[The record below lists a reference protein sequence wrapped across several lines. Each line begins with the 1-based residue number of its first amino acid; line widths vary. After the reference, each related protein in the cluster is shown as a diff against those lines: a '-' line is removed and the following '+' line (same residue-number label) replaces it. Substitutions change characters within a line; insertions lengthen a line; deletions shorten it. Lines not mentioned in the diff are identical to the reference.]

1 MGSAGGSSGYIVWAA
16 QDCAIDFGEL
26 TMVDKAACEKHEDAI
41 QDKTNTDAKDS
52 AGDLSSSC
60 WQKPEKASAT
70 AANPASD
77 TASTAPVPVGDSNGS
92 GGSGLSRLGF
102 PDTKFDLSAGTESKL
117 GDIPQSQAERSQVG
131 DQANNA
137 QVNDAKNPL
146 PETWKYDDKGNLL
159 QAGDRVKASYDQQ
172 GNLQKVQIDDTTF
185 ERKGNDVVETYKG
198 NDGEMHTHV
207 NKDASS
213 FSLTTEERDYKG
225 AYKSVIVQAGRGHT
239 LDSKVWESPEH
250 TAAVEKVWRDERQHS
265 IDVANSTPEHPHPDT
280 WKRDASRNI
289 VEAGNKFSAEYDPKT
304 GELISAKLGDD
315 EWRRG
320 PDNTVIQTHTRKDG
334 TTRTDTYTD
343 VRSFTAEPYTDT
355 QNGLLAGMTV
365 SVGEGKT
372 SESARSV
379 PIYENEEHAN
389 WSNGIVNNWVAK
401 AQSK

>member
-1 MGSAGGSSGYIVWAA
+1 
-16 QDCAIDFGEL
+16 
-26 TMVDKAACEKHEDAI
+26 MVDKAACEKHEDAI
-41 QDKTNTDAKDS
+41 QDKNNADAKDS

-60 WQKPEKASAT
+60 WKKPESGGIT
-70 AANPASD
+70 TGSPLSD
-77 TASTAPVPVGDSNGS
+77 TSSTTPTPVGDAKGAS
-92 GGSGLSRLGF
+92 SGLSRLGF
-102 PDTKFDLSAGTESKL
+102 PDTEFDLSAGSEAKS
-117 GDIPQSQAERSQVG
+117 GDKPQSQAERSQVG

-137 QVNDAKNPL
+137 QVSDAKNPS

-172 GNLQKVQIDDTTF
+172 GNLQKVQIDETTF
-185 ERKGNDVVETYKG
+185 ERKGKDVVETYKG
-198 NDGEMHTHV
+198 NDGQMHTHV
-207 NKDASS
+207 NKDVAL
-213 FSLTTEERDYKG
+213 FTMKTEDNDYKG
-225 AYKSVIVQAGRGHT
+225 PYKSVIVQDGGHS
-239 LDSKVWESPEH
+239 LSSKIWESPEH
-250 TAAVEKVWRDERQHS
+250 TAAVEKIWRDEQQRS
-265 IDVANSTPEHPHPDT
+265 IDVANSTPDHPHPDT
-280 WKRDASRNI
+280 WKLDENRKI

-355 QNGLLAGMTV
+355 KNGLLAGMTV

-372 SESARSV
+372 SESASSV

-389 WSNGIVNNWVAK
+389 WSNGIVNGWIGKSA
-401 AQSK
+401 SK

>member
-1 MGSAGGSSGYIVWAA
+1 
-16 QDCAIDFGEL
+16 
-26 TMVDKAACEKHEDAI
+26 MVDKAACEKHEDAI
-41 QDKTNTDAKDS
+41 QDKTNADA
-52 AGDLSSSC
+52 AGNAADLSSSC
-60 WQKPEKASAT
+60 WKKPESAST
-70 AANPASD
+70 TTGSPLSD
-77 TASTAPVPVGDSNGS
+77 TSSTTPSPVGDAKGADNTA
-92 GGSGLSRLGF
+92 LAKLGF
-102 PDTKFDLSAGTESKL
+102 PDTQFD
-117 GDIPQSQAERSQVG
+117 
-131 DQANNA
+131 
-137 QVNDAKNPL
+137 KNPS

-185 ERKGNDVVETYKG
+185 ERKGNNVVETYKG
-198 NDGEMHTHV
+198 NDGQMHTHV

-250 TAAVEKVWRDERQHS
+250 TAAVDKIWADERQRS
-265 IDVANSTPEHPHPDT
+265 IDVANSTPDHPHPDT
-280 WKRDASRNI
+280 WKRDASGNI

-355 QNGLLAGMTV
+355 KNGLLAGMTV

-372 SESARSV
+372 SGSARSV

-389 WSNGIVNNWVAK
+389 WSNGIVNSWIGKSA
-401 AQSK
+401 SK

>member
-1 MGSAGGSSGYIVWAA
+1 
-16 QDCAIDFGEL
+16 
-26 TMVDKAACEKHEDAI
+26 MVEKAACEKHEDAV
-41 QDKTNTDAKDS
+41 QDKTNADATDN

-60 WQKPEKASAT
+60 WQKPEKTSAI
-70 AANPASD
+70 APNPSSD
-77 TASTAPVPVGDSNGS
+77 SSNIAPIPVGDSKGS
-92 GGSGLSRLGF
+92 GSSGISRLGF
-102 PDTKFDLSAGTESKL
+102 PDTKFDLSASAESKP
-117 GDIPQSQAERSQVG
+117 GDKLQSQAERSQVG

-137 QVNDAKNPL
+137 QVSDAKNPA
-146 PETWKYDDKGNLL
+146 PETWKYDDHGNLL

-185 ERKGNDVVETYKG
+185 ERKGNSVIETYKG
-198 NDGEMHTHV
+198 NDGQMHTSV
-207 NKDASS
+207 NNDASS

-250 TAAVEKVWRDERQHS
+250 TAAVDKVWRDERQREV
-265 IDVANSTPEHPHPDT
+265 DVANSTPEHPHPDT
-280 WKRDASRNI
+280 WKFDENRKI

-320 PDNTVIQTHTRKDG
+320 PDNTVTQTHTRKDG

-355 QNGLLAGMTV
+355 KNGLLAGMTV

-372 SESARSV
+372 SESASSV

-389 WSNGIVNNWVAK
+389 WSNGIVSSWVAK

>member
-1 MGSAGGSSGYIVWAA
+1 MA
-16 QDCAIDFGEL
+16 
-26 TMVDKAACEKHEDAI
+26 DKAACEKPENAVQEKNDAI
-41 QDKTNTDAKDS
+41 TRDS
-52 AGDLSSSC
+52 AADLSSSC
-60 WQKPEKASAT
+60 WKKPESAST
-70 AANPASD
+70 TTGSPLSD
-77 TASTAPVPVGDSNGS
+77 TSSIAPNPVGDSKGS

-102 PDTKFDLSAGTESKL
+102 PDTNFDLSAGTESKV
-117 GDIPQSQAERSQVG
+117 GDKPQSQAERSQVG

-137 QVNDAKNPL
+137 QVSDAKNPA

-185 ERKGNDVVETYKG
+185 ERKGNNVVETYKG
-198 NDGEMHTHV
+198 NDGQMHTHV

-213 FSLTTEERDYKG
+213 FALTTEERDYKG

-250 TAAVEKVWRDERQHS
+250 TAAVDKIWADERQRS
-265 IDVANSTPEHPHPDT
+265 IDVANSTPDHPHPDT
-280 WKRDASRNI
+280 WKRDANRNI

-355 QNGLLAGMTV
+355 KNGLLAGMTV

-389 WSNGIVNNWVAK
+389 WSNGIVNSWIGKSA
-401 AQSK
+401 SK